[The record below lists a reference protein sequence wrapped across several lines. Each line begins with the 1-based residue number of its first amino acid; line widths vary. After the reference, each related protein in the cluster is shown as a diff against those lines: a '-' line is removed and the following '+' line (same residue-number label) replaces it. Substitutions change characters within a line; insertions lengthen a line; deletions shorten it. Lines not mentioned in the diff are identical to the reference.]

1 MLKTL
6 ILQYKYLFPSFHVPK
21 NSLREAPH
29 QSIKKFLHNF
39 QPWEETMWDPA
50 FQLDSVPCPCAK
62 FRNKLPDQ
70 CFASGH
76 VAAGLEHFAALLP
89 GCSSITSASAASTF
103 FPGRSHWMTK
113 SRALFDQ
120 WLERYRLPG
129 TLHPMFQDIIPIT
142 LSAFVLGVF
151 FVDFATHEMMLLCSR
166 AWKARQKNGGK
177 ECWIKFRRIS
187 PDGTPGACP
196 SLRCCR
202 EAQYFEM
209 QKTVRQRTDY
219 YLLLTV
225 SVVISTPS
233 EAGIGKHRASSSQGA
248 RIRARPGQESIQAP
262 KASTPSSSTPRCT
275 GAACTTYVAT
285 Y

>member
-1 MLKTL
+1 M
-6 ILQYKYLFPSFHVPK
+6 
-21 NSLREAPH
+21 
-29 QSIKKFLHNF
+29 
-39 QPWEETMWDPA
+39 DPA

-151 FVDFATHEMMLLCSR
+151 FVDFATHEMMLFVFKSLEGSPEEWRQGMLDQIPTHLSR
-166 AWKARQKNGGK
+166 RY
-177 ECWIKFRRIS
+177 S
-187 PDGTPGACP
+187 GACP